1 MYRLSIPDEQLS
13 DAEDTLNE
21 AMIPFDFD
29 SGNRLLIEEDYIDE
43 TIEAL
48 NTAEIDYDEI

>member
-1 MYRLSIPDEQLS
+1 MYRLSIPNEQLS